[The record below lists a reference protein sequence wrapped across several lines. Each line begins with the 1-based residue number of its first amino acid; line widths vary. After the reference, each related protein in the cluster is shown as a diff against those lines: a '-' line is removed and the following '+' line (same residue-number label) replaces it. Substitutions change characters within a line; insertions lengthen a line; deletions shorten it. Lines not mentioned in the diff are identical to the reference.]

1 VTIWIGNPILV
12 ICSSWEKVWCHGRAL
27 SALWPYRLNQSAVEL
42 SSNPLYHSHKKNIAI
57 KQHFVRECVE
67 KDYVELMCMSTEEM
81 PADMLTKC
89 LE

>member
-1 VTIWIGNPILV
+1 VPSNCPV
-12 ICSSWEKVWCHGRAL
+12 IHCIIVI
-27 SALWPYRLNQSAVEL
+27 
-42 SSNPLYHSHKKNIAI
+42 KKNIAI

-81 PADMLTKC
+81 PADMLTKG